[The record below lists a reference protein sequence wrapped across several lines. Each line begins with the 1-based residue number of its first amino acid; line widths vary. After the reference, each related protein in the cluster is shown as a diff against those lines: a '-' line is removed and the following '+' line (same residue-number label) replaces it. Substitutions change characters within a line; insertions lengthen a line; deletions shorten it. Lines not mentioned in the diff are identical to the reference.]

1 MKKIILP
8 VLVLALS
15 HFSMTL
21 AKENAWTTKADMP
34 TARSY
39 LSASVVNGK
48 IYVIGGLS
56 NQSIA
61 LPTVEMY
68 DPETDTWE
76 RKADMPTARMN
87 LSTVVVD
94 GKIYAIG
101 GLPGTVGSAFSIVEE
116 YDPMTDTW
124 TQRADMPT
132 ARNGFGACVY
142 NKQIYTI
149 GGHRMEPAG
158 STAGLT
164 TVEIYDPATDTW
176 TQKADMPTPRTG
188 LSASEVDGVIYAVGG
203 VYTSPWAGL
212 TTVEAYDI
220 SADIWTQKASMIT
233 GRSSVSTIAVD
244 KKIYAIGGAG
254 TNPWPGLTAVEMYD
268 PAINTWVKK
277 VNMPTGRLA
286 LATCLV
292 GGKIYAVGGCASLRP
307 FLPVFSTVEE
317 YDTGLSVSSPDFNGD
332 GIIDCLDMCILV
344 DHWQS
349 DYPPCDI
356 APPPFGDGIVDVQDL
371 TALAE
376 HLFEQVNDPTLVAH
390 WPLDETEGM
399 FAADSVGDNDAVVL
413 GGTEWQPDSG
423 QVDGALEL
431 DGVSGYGIAGAVL
444 NPADGPFSIIAW
456 VKGGA
461 PGQVVVSQQATSNW
475 LATDTEGNLMTE
487 LKCTGRSA
495 GYLFSETV
503 ITDGQWHRIGLVWNG
518 SKRMLCVDGIIVA
531 EDEQDGLASSNNGL
545 YIGCGKVMESGT
557 YFSGL
562 IDDVR
567 IYNRAVRL

>member
-1 MKKIILP
+1 LNEGKPHFCHELWSKEFAAYRKDVEMKKIILP

-21 AKENAWTTKADMP
+21 AKENTWITKADMP

-164 TVEIYDPATDTW
+164 TVEVHDLATDTW
-176 TQKADMPTPRTG
+176 TQKANMPTPRTG

-212 TTVEAYDI
+212 ATVEAYDI
-220 SADIWTQKASMIT
+220 SADIWTQKDRIFLHT
-233 GRSSVSTIAVD
+233 VSLTLEYNCFIQEGVD
-244 KKIYAIGGAG
+244 ANSYRAKFVHSQRK
-254 TNPWPGLTAVEMYD
+254 
-268 PAINTWVKK
+268 
-277 VNMPTGRLA
+277 RL
-286 LATCLV
+286 L
-292 GGKIYAVGGCASLRP
+292 K
-307 FLPVFSTVEE
+307 
-317 YDTGLSVSSPDFNGD
+317 
-332 GIIDCLDMCILV
+332 GIISYSC
-344 DHWQS
+344 
-349 DYPPCDI
+349 
-356 APPPFGDGIVDVQDL
+356 
-371 TALAE
+371 
-376 HLFEQVNDPTLVAH
+376 
-390 WPLDETEGM
+390 
-399 FAADSVGDNDAVVL
+399 
-413 GGTEWQPDSG
+413 
-423 QVDGALEL
+423 
-431 DGVSGYGIAGAVL
+431 
-444 NPADGPFSIIAW
+444 
-456 VKGGA
+456 
-461 PGQVVVSQQATSNW
+461 
-475 LATDTEGNLMTE
+475 
-487 LKCTGRSA
+487 R
-495 GYLFSETV
+495 
-503 ITDGQWHRIGLVWNG
+503 
-518 SKRMLCVDGIIVA
+518 KRQI
-531 EDEQDGLASSNNGL
+531 S
-545 YIGCGKVMESGT
+545 
-557 YFSGL
+557 
-562 IDDVR
+562 
-567 IYNRAVRL
+567 